1 MHEYDDDRTYQF
13 VLNLFLV
20 ASSRSRT
27 EVSDGMVSI
36 DSADLMAGAQK
47 SVVVLSKK
55 EVTKS

>member
-27 EVSDGMVSI
+27 EVSAGYGINRFRGSDGRGAEVSC
-36 DSADLMAGAQK
+36 GF
-47 SVVVLSKK
+47 VK
-55 EVTKS
+55 EK